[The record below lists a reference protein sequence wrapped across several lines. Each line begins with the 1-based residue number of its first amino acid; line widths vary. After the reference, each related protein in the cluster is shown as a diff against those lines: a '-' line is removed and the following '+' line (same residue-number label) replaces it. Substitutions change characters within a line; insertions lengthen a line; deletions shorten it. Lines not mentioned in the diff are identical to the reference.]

1 MKACA
6 GGAGLVGFPFL
17 GSAIAF
23 RLPEKYQNF
32 LGVQFNFIYLDFFS
46 SFTSAAT
53 PDKHY

>member
-1 MKACA
+1 VKACA